1 MTKPK
6 EHVVLFSTGA
16 SSALAAERVLQKR
29 KATLLFT
36 DTQFEDED
44 NYRFLDDVLR
54 YFKSQRYY
62 FDFIHLKEGR
72 NPLQIFEDQGVLG
85 CDRIPVCSRILKSE
99 QTVTWVQTRKKP
111 IILYFGFDYKE
122 LHRAERVTKRYAEL
136 GVQCAFPLCEKPFL
150 SISARQY
157 IENTWKVKAPRMYDM
172 QFAHANCGGRCVR
185 GKLQHW
191 RHLLRVWPDRYKE
204 MEEFEANFKEGKYT
218 FLKGYSLKKLREE
231 YEQQLPLFE
240 EEDKAQNVPCIRCV

>member
-1 MTKPK
+1 MK
-6 EHVVLFSTGA
+6 HVVLFSTGA

-54 YFKSQRYY
+54 YYKSQRYY

-72 NPLQIFEDQGVLG
+72 NPLQIFQDQGVLG

-99 QTVTWVQTRKKP
+99 QTVKWLKTQEMPVT
-111 IILYFGFDYKE
+111 LYFGFDYKE

-136 GVQCAFPLCEKPFL
+136 GVQCAFPLCEKPYL
-150 SISARQY
+150 TMSTKQH
-157 IENTWKVKAPRMYDM
+157 IEENWGIKTPRMYEM

-191 RHLLRVWPDRYKE
+191 RHLLRMFPERFKE
-204 MEEFEANFKEGKYT
+204 MEDFEKNFKGGQYT
-218 FLKGYSLKKLREE
+218 FMKDYSLRQLRED
-231 YEQQLPLFE
+231 YEKQLALFID
-240 EEDKAQNVPCIRCV
+240 EDSGVNAPCIRCI